1 MFEKGDH
8 EMPTTS
14 SLMEGIS
21 QIKDAI
27 ADKYKQ
33 LSEPVKRWQKRSHT
47 FVDTLTPESSAEDE
61 REGSNQSLATME
73 KRHLQH
79 LQEMKE
85 IYETELHEIKEVFKN
100 QMAAEEQRCFHEISK
115 AHQRSKVLLS
125 EQEKKFEEA
134 LRKKDQQINEKLL
147 LNSKKYKRK
156 MSNKLAKIRQQR
168 ATSVQ
173 LNQGKIVQVVFDEL
187 AKAHAEFE
195 DVMKIQISDQEE
207 VQKNMMAQISQL
219 KQFNMRLE
227 QMLEA
232 KEMAR
237 LEQEEAS
244 NQNIR
249 ELQHE
254 ILKLKVSRWRSLVAD
269 FR

>member
-8 EMPTTS
+8 ETPTTR
-14 SLMEGIS
+14 SLMEGFRQS
-21 QIKDAI
+21 KDAI

-33 LSEPVKRWQKRSHT
+33 LSEPVKRWQKRSRA
-47 FVDTLTPESSAEDE
+47 FVDALTPQSSPEDE
-61 REGSNQSLATME
+61 REGSNQSLASME
-73 KRHLQH
+73 KKHFQH

-100 QMAAEEQRCFHEISK
+100 QMAAEERRCFQEISK

-147 LNSKKYKRK
+147 LNAKKYKRK
-156 MSNKLAKIRQQR
+156 LSNKLAKIRQQR
-168 ATSVQ
+168 ATSVR
-173 LNQGKIVQVVFDEL
+173 LNQGKNVQMVFYEV

-195 DVMKIQISDQEE
+195 DVMKIQIADREE
-207 VQKNMMAQISQL
+207 VQKNMMAEISQL
-219 KQFNMRLE
+219 KQFNM
-227 QMLEA
+227 MLEEMLQA

-249 ELQHE
+249 ELQQE
-254 ILKLKVSRWRSLVAD
+254 ILKLKVSRWQSLVAD